1 MFFSVVHSLS
11 TSSWCNMLPFTTAL
25 FEMLQNRPTCWD
37 LGTIFLIF
45 KYLLTSLLWK
55 LPNALDALVM
65 CKQVLLNDL
74 SVLSCLPN
82 LVCPATLKFSYLV
95 GLIIF
100 YHSNCRF
107 MPRFYQYNE
116 SR

>member
-1 MFFSVVHSLS
+1 
-11 TSSWCNMLPFTTAL
+11 MLG
-25 FEMLQNRPTCWD
+25 
-37 LGTIFLIF
+37 LGNHFLIF

-100 YHSNCRF
+100 L
-107 MPRFYQYNE
+107 P
-116 SR
+116 